1 MIKAYAEQMLG
12 ESYKFP
18 SYHRAIREPFDYYQV
33 DYFSHTHFSLR
44 CTKDGERLY
53 WIFD

>member
-12 ESYKFP
+12 ESYNFP

-33 DYFSHTHFSLR
+33 EMIFSHTYVSP
-44 CTKDGERLY
+44 
-53 WIFD
+53 